1 MSMNPPEGPANRTSN
16 LADDDFMAI
25 LDLDAFRAT
34 PLTEAPF
41 QYLVTPHFIAR
52 EQARAVLQDFP
63 RIEVPGLL
71 PLEATDPGPLF
82 RALIDE
88 LTGREITAAVSEK
101 FGVDLTGRPTMI
113 TLRGRAR
120 ERDGR
125 IHTDSEAKLITAL
138 LYFNEAW
145 EAEGGRLR
153 LLRGPDNLDDML
165 AEVPPLLGTLV
176 MFRRS
181 DRSFHG
187 HEPFVGVR
195 RYVMINW
202 MTSSLTARRELM
214 RHRLSAQAKRV
225 LSHV

>member
-1 MSMNPPEGPANRTSN
+1 M
-16 LADDDFMAI
+16 DDRFMAI

-34 PLTEAPF
+34 PLTEKPF
-41 QYLVTPHFIAR
+41 PYLVTPNFIAQNHAR
-52 EQARAVLQDFP
+52 EVLQDFP
-63 RIEVPGLL
+63 QIDTPGLL
-71 PLEATDPGPLF
+71 PLEATSPGPLF
-82 RALIDE
+82 QALIDE
-88 LTGREITAAVSEK
+88 LTGKDVTAAVSAK
-101 FGVDLTGRPTMI
+101 FGVDLSGRPTMI

-153 LLRGPDNLDDML
+153 LLRGPNDLEDML

-181 DRSFHG
+181 ECSFHG

-202 MTSSLTARRELM
+202 MTSSLTAQRELM
-214 RHRLSAQAKRV
+214 RHRISAQAKRV